1 MQATGKFACIIQSKL
16 GRHQPVKGLA
26 MHQYVMSD
34 SIKAR
39 LLRRQGRLIS
49 HDRIEAARTA
59 LVVID
64 IQNHFVAEG
73 FPAEVPASREIVPT
87 INRLAR
93 AVRIAGGQVVWVQTT
108 ATGALE
114 HWANH
119 HKYMLTPERA
129 AKRLASLDESAD
141 GFSLFSALEPLPSDV
156 RVKKIKYS
164 AFIAGSSDIDAQ
176 LKCRGVDTVLIA
188 GTATNVCCESSA
200 RDAMMLD
207 YRVIMLSD
215 ANATWTDEEH
225 AATLDNFVL
234 FFGDVMTAGEAIGR
248 LVPAKAVKSA

>member
-1 MQATGKFACIIQSKL
+1 MWFSDA
-16 GRHQPVKGLA
+16 VKE
-26 MHQYVMSD
+26 
-34 SIKAR
+34 R
-39 LLRRQGRLIS
+39 LLRRQGKLIS
-49 HDRIEAARTA
+49 HGEIDAARTA
-59 LVVID
+59 LVVVD
-64 IQNHFVAEG
+64 MQNHFVAER
-73 FPAEVPASREIVPT
+73 FPAEVPLAREIVPT

-93 AVRIAGGQVVWVQTT
+93 AMRAAGGHVVWVQTT
-108 ATGALE
+108 ATGALQ

-129 AKRLASLDESAD
+129 AKRLASLDEGAN
-141 GFSLFSALEPLPSDV
+141 GFKLFSGLEPLPNDL

-176 LKCRGVDTVLIA
+176 LKSRGIDTVLIA

-225 AATLDNFVL
+225 AATLNNFML
-234 FFGDVMTAGEAIGR
+234 FFGDVMTADDAIGR
-248 LVPAKAVKSA
+248 LVCVANRKSA